1 MLIEIWL
8 VGAVAV
14 AVAAEAAAEAA
25 AGAAAAAVAVVR
37 GWVAVGVVVGVPES
51 RVRGVRGRTLGV
63 VGGVLNVSA
72 SGDAGG
78 YITLRLDSIL
88 TRSRVV

>member
-1 MLIEIWL
+1 M
-8 VGAVAV
+8 

-25 AGAAAAAVAVVR
+25 AGAAAAAVAAVR
-37 GWVAVGVVVGVPES
+37 GWVVVGVPES

-78 YITLRLDSIL
+78 YITLRLGSIL